1 MEGGPQNRKQCLG
14 SEHTTSL
21 IRTSCRPF
29 RRENPTGFLQRAE
42 VFLNPFGLCASSADW
57 RITSIDWRTLPS
69 SSLNHRIR
77 KVGVRPRLGFC
88 FFPIL
93 KAEMGFSSLINCA
106 SHHHQNLHGSPSA
119 KSGELCST
127 PRKVPSPGLQTV
139 RETLLSLHLCW
150 AFPPNPKVMM
160 QVLFSSW
167 ICLAGSGS
175 YLSLFPLHFTCG
187 FKCTVAKILFHTEET
202 RQYF

>member
-1 MEGGPQNRKQCLG
+1 MQWWKEGPKIGNSAWEVSTPPAWSGPPADLLEERILQDSYKEQKCFSTLLACVPVLLI
-14 SEHTTSL
+14 EESL
-21 IRTSCRPF
+21 LLI
-29 RRENPTGFLQRAE
+29 
-42 VFLNPFGLCASSADW
+42 
-57 RITSIDWRTLPS
+57 PS

-77 KVGVRPRLGFC
+77 KVGVRPLLGFC

-93 KAEMGFSSLINCA
+93 KAEMGCSSLINCA

-127 PRKVPSPGLQTV
+127 PRKLPSPGLQTV

-167 ICLAGSGS
+167 ICLAGSDS